1 MRRSMVA
8 MVDRAPGKRRG
19 LEVVCGAHTGRGKGG
34 SRPLDMLCVCP
45 FFIKSDA
52 SRSCVQRPIMALL
65 QCPAAWRRGET
76 PSTLRASVSNY
87 DAELMALRDSASL
100 DRAIEDW
107 QSKAASATV
116 PTLLHQSWKS
126 CSINPDQSSWRR
138 QCERVLPSSWRTWL
152 WTDDDNRDFMR
163 SEFPSFLKLY
173 DSYDMHIKRVDMV
186 RYFYLW
192 RFGGVYMDLDFACL
206 RDFAEITL
214 HGHPLLRAGRAT
226 FGSNA
231 PHVNCY
237 NATCVPYRSEAV
249 PNAFMAA
256 PPRHP
261 FFAWLIHR
269 LPSAANRTLKGHR
282 SPIYSTG
289 PGFLS
294 ESVRWYARDALR
306 RRRASLTLLP
316 KNYVFNWVAFINSKR
331 HPCGY
336 DAMHVNLRMSDVEQI
351 KLWRACAAKLHNA
364 AVTTFWSHSWAV
376 PSAPSPAA
384 PASSSFALR

>member
-1 MRRSMVA
+1 MS
-8 MVDRAPGKRRG
+8 G
-19 LEVVCGAHTGRGKGG
+19 
-34 SRPLDMLCVCP
+34 
-45 FFIKSDA
+45 
-52 SRSCVQRPIMALL
+52 
-65 QCPAAWRRGET
+65 
-76 PSTLRASVSNY
+76 
-87 DAELMALRDSASL
+87 
-100 DRAIEDW
+100 
-107 QSKAASATV
+107 
-116 PTLLHQSWKS
+116 
-126 CSINPDQSSWRR
+126 
-138 QCERVLPSSWRTWL
+138 VLPSSWRTWL

-186 RYFYLW
+186 RYFYSVEVW
-192 RFGGVYMDLDFACL
+192 R
-206 RDFAEITL
+206 RL
-214 HGHPLLRAGRAT
+214 HGSGLCMPARFCRDYVAWASFAPCRPRDLWL
-226 FGSNA
+226 NA

-376 PSAPSPAA
+376 PSAPSPVA